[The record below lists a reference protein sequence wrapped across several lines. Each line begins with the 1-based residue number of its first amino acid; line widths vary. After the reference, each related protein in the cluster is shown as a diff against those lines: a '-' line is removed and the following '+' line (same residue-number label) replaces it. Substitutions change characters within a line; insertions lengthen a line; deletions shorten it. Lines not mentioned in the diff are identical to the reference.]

1 MAVDTPG
8 TRIHSPFAAPAT
20 VARLEAVA
28 RALEANGFV
37 TELAATAEDAKRAV
51 LDLIPLGSE
60 VHSGASTTLEAL
72 GLQLEFD
79 SGRYDPVRPK
89 YLKLDRSTQMPE
101 LRKLI
106 SAPQIMLASACA
118 VTESGSLVLAS
129 ATGTQLGAVVFG
141 ASVVILVIGAQKIV
155 HDLDE
160 AFRRVEEYCL
170 PLEDERAQRVYNA
183 RSSIS
188 KLLVLNKETAS
199 RTHVILV
206 CEPLGY

>member
-106 SAPQIMLASACA
+106 SARRSCWLAPVQLRSPAHWCWPRPLAPSLARWSSA
-118 VTESGSLVLAS
+118 
-129 ATGTQLGAVVFG
+129 
-141 ASVVILVIGAQKIV
+141 
-155 HDLDE
+155 
-160 AFRRVEEYCL
+160 RV
-170 PLEDERAQRVYNA
+170 
-183 RSSIS
+183 S
-188 KLLVLNKETAS
+188 
-199 RTHVILV
+199 
-206 CEPLGY
+206 